1 MREGLSVSVGRASSS
16 ARCLRSVRSDRRSQ
30 PFWLDYTKGKYPPCE
45 LQSGRRQQPT
55 SLVFGYTVRLPN
67 IRLRTNE
74 ADGVILARTNSL
86 NTAHVRCNDQSLAE
100 KRSRASSAHWI
111 SSMKLMSDMSHFIIS
126 VRRSFCR
133 SRTSGRRESK
143 SQDDGGAAKQD
154 LGDIRVAPHE
164 HCRDWRA

>member
-1 MREGLSVSVGRASSS
+1 MAESVSQSGLSASI
-16 ARCLRSVRSDRRSQ
+16 
-30 PFWLDYTKGKYPPCE
+30 W
-45 LQSGRRQQPT
+45 QPT
-55 SLVFGYTVRLPN
+55 SLVLGYTVRLPN

-74 ADGVILARTNSL
+74 ADDVTPTRTNSL
-86 NTAHVRCNDQSLAE
+86 NTAHVRFNDQSLAE

-154 LGDIRVAPHE
+154 LGDIRVAPLQTPDAHKIRGRG
-164 HCRDWRA
+164 HGLWDCCCQVTPV